1 MALSIDLPDTAGRLS
16 RYRLTGTP
24 VAVPQGPHA
33 FTRIAFSAAHVV
45 ADPFTATE
53 PGIGPAIDWA
63 PTLAFRRHLLDLGL
77 GIAEAMDTAQ
87 RGMGL
92 DWPGARELIRQSLAA
107 ATPAERDRIFCGVGT
122 DQLDPAAARDID
134 HVTAAYLDQLHAV
147 QGMGGRVILM
157 ASRALAR
164 VARSPEDY
172 ATVYRRVLAEAEHP
186 VILHWLGDMFDPAL
200 KGYWGA
206 DGYEAALETAL
217 GVIAENAAKVDG
229 IKISLL
235 DAEKEV
241 RMRRRLPAG
250 VKIYTGDD
258 FNYPDLI
265 RGDAQGFSHALLGIF
280 DPIAPSAS
288 AALAALAKGDVAA
301 YDRIFAPTVP
311 LSRHIFRA
319 PTQYYK
325 TGVVFMAYLNG
336 WQDHFVMVGGAH
348 AMRPLPYFTD
358 LFRLADAAGLLRDPD
373 LAVVRMQRLLALYG
387 VGA

>member
-1 MALSIDLPDTAGRLS
+1 
-16 RYRLTGTP
+16 
-24 VAVPQGPHA
+24 
-33 FTRIAFSAAHVV
+33 
-45 ADPFTATE
+45 
-53 PGIGPAIDWA
+53 
-63 PTLAFRRHLLDLGL
+63 
-77 GIAEAMDTAQ
+77 MDTAQ

-107 ATPAERDRIFCGVGT
+107 AAPAERARIFCGVGT

-172 ATVYRRVLAEAEHP
+172 VTVYRRVLAEVEHP

-206 DGYEAALETAL
+206 NGYEAALETAL
-217 GVIAENAAKVDG
+217 GVIADNAAKVDG

-250 VKIYTGDD
+250 VKMYTGDD

-265 RGDAQGFSHALLGIF
+265 RGDAHGFSHALLGIF

-288 AALAALAKGDVAA
+288 AALAALARGDLAA
-301 YDRIFAPTVP
+301 YERIFAPTVP

-325 TGVVFMAYLNG
+325 TGVVFMAFLNG
-336 WQDHFVMVGGAH
+336 WQEHFVMVGGAQ

-358 LFRLADAAGLLRDPD
+358 LFRLADVAGLLRDPD